1 MSGEALG
8 ALSRK
13 GQALSL
19 HAGSPIMAGERI
31 TRILL
36 AKSNL
41 VPDQIA
47 AMSDREAWG
56 WLYSHFPPK
65 TARHK
70 KNAQQICFT
79 GFSGPERKQFEDE
92 AEEAHLEV
100 VKTVTR
106 SLRYLVTGPNA
117 GPAKLKKAREQ
128 EVILLNA
135 DQFHAMLET
144 GELPM

>member
-1 MSGEALG
+1 
-8 ALSRK
+8 
-13 GQALSL
+13 
-19 HAGSPIMAGERI
+19 MAGEKV

-36 AKSNL
+36 ARSDL
-41 VPDQIA
+41 SLDQIA

-65 TARHK
+65 TKRHQKHK

-79 GFSGPERKQFEDE
+79 GFSAVDRKRLEDE
-92 AEEAHLEV
+92 AERAHWEV
-100 VKTVTR
+100 VKTVTH
-106 SLRYLVTGPNA
+106 SLRYLVAGSNA
-117 GPAKLKKAREQ
+117 GPTKLQKARAQ

-144 GELPM
+144 GELPT

>member
-1 MSGEALG
+1 MTGD
-8 ALSRK
+8 K
-13 GQALSL
+13 
-19 HAGSPIMAGERI
+19 I

-36 AKSNL
+36 AKSDL
-41 VPDQIA
+41 SPDQIA

-65 TARHK
+65 TKRHE
-70 KNAQQICFT
+70 KNGQQICFT
-79 GFSGPERKQFEDE
+79 GFSSIERKQLEIE

-100 VKTVTR
+100 VKTVTH

-117 GPAKLKKAREQ
+117 GPTKLQKAREQ

>member
-1 MSGEALG
+1 
-8 ALSRK
+8 
-13 GQALSL
+13 
-19 HAGSPIMAGERI
+19 MAGERV

-36 AKSNL
+36 AKSDL
-41 VPDQIA
+41 SPDLIA
-47 AMSDREAWG
+47 AMSDRDAWG

-79 GFSGPERKQFEDE
+79 GFSPGERTQLESE

-100 VKTVTR
+100 VKSVTK

-117 GPAKLKKAREQ
+117 GPAKLQKAKEQ
-128 EVILLNA
+128 EVVIINVE
-135 DQFHAMLET
+135 QFHNMLQT
-144 GELPM
+144 GELPI